1 MSFFHT
7 ETAVDG
13 GLTFSFPKATLLEKR
28 IWLPGRVMEGPL
40 IDHFSTVVFCKVAT
54 ETPLHF
60 KNSDLLL
67 FYYTW
72 QYFWLM

>member
-40 IDHFSTVVFCKVAT
+40 IYSDMFQFKLILPLLLCCKSIFLAMRFL
-54 ETPLHF
+54 LHF
-60 KNSDLLL
+60 
-67 FYYTW
+67 
-72 QYFWLM
+72 